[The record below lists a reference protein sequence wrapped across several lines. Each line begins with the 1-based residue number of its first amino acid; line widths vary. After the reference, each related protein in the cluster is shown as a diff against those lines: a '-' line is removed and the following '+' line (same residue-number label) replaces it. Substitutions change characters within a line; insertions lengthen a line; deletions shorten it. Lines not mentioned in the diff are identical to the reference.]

1 LLFFHGMR
9 MLTQRVIPKEFASFM
24 LLTTGKKYD
33 RQVLP
38 MQGQENTMK
47 EVHSTVTTKGQVTIP
62 IEIRRLLQVQPH
74 DRIAFVVE
82 DEQVR
87 LVRSQSVVA
96 RTAGAL
102 KLNKPPLSAEELRE
116 VAEEAMAKEA
126 TLRMGT

>member
-1 LLFFHGMR
+1 
-9 MLTQRVIPKEFASFM
+9 
-24 LLTTGKKYD
+24 
-33 RQVLP
+33 